1 MFKKNANTKTTRVK
15 KDQTKK
21 GQTSMLEWDY
31 GDDLVPRVGLPD
43 ADKMARRQK
52 WMRRY
57 VKSSVY
63 LLPITLVLTML
74 VTLANVHPLTTSS
87 ASNGSASSSP
97 GRTVATLA
105 LEQWLA
111 ETPSTLP
118 HASILSWD
126 GAHDIAPSPV
136 QASTGQSA
144 PVTWTAELD
153 TFTLVVGSSSKPTLY
168 SAVLEVAL
176 KPGGGAVALGGPSL
190 SVVTPTN
197 TTSGWDTGGPWSG
210 ITSTATVTSAVQSAI
225 DGWTAAFTSGSG
237 SQLRLAVGDTRSSV
251 HYVAMSGIASATDTV
266 VAAATRVAPNLAP
279 TATSTNPSAEIVE
292 VTLNLLWRGEKV
304 PSFGSSTGPQTT
316 MDLLLE
322 RANTAAPVVVAWGP
336 PGSGP
341 SLVPYQNAVRY

>member
-1 MFKKNANTKTTRVK
+1 MVKRNTNAKTARAR
-15 KDQTKK
+15 KDQTS
-21 GQTSMLEWDY
+21 TFTWDY
-31 GDDLVPRVGLPD
+31 SDDLVPRVGLPD
-43 ADKMARRQK
+43 ADRMAKRQK

-74 VTLANVHPLTTSS
+74 VALSNVHPRITGS

-97 GRTVATLA
+97 GRAVATLA

-111 ETPSTLP
+111 ETPSPLP
-118 HASILSWD
+118 HATIQSWD
-126 GAHDIAPSPV
+126 GARDIAPAPV
-136 QASTGQSA
+136 TAIPGQSA

-153 TFTLVVGSSSKPTLY
+153 TFTLVVGRPSKPTVY

-190 SVVTPTN
+190 SIVSPTN
-197 TTSGWDTGGPWSG
+197 TMSGWDAGAPWSG
-210 ITSTATVTSAVQSAI
+210 IASTGTVTSAVQSAI
-225 DGWTAAFTSGSG
+225 DGWTAAFTSGS
-237 SQLRLAVGDTRSSV
+237 SSRLRLAVGDTRGSV
-251 HYVAMSGIASATDTV
+251 HYVALSGIVSATDTV
-266 VAAATRVAPNLAP
+266 VAAATRVAPNLTP
-279 TATSTNPSAEIVE
+279 TATSTNPSAKIVE
-292 VTLNLLWRGEKV
+292 ITLNLLWKGEKI
-304 PSFGSSTGPQTT
+304 PATGSSSSGPQTT

-341 SLVPYQNAVRY
+341 GLVPYQNAVKY

>member
-1 MFKKNANTKTTRVK
+1 MKKLTKFTTNTKTSRA
-15 KDQTKK
+15 KK
-21 GQTSMLEWDY
+21 GRAAPLEWDY

-43 ADKMARRQK
+43 ADRMAKRQK
-52 WMRRY
+52 WLRRY

-63 LLPITLVLTML
+63 LLPFVLVLSL
-74 VTLANVHPLTTSS
+74 FVELSNVHPRTTSS

-105 LEQWLA
+105 LERWMA
-111 ETPSTLP
+111 ETPSPLP
-118 HASILSWD
+118 HATIQSWD
-126 GAHDIAPSPV
+126 GARDIAPAPV
-136 QASTGQSA
+136 KAGPGQTA

-153 TFTLVVGSSSKPTLY
+153 TFTLIVGSSTPTVY

-190 SVVTPTN
+190 TVQPPTA
-197 TTSGWDTGGPWSG
+197 TTSGWATGAPWSG
-210 ITSTATVTSAVQSAI
+210 ITSTGTVSAPVQSAI
-225 DGWTAAFTSGSG
+225 DGWLTAFTSGSG

-251 HYVAMSGIASATDTV
+251 YYVAMAGIASATDNV
-266 VAAATRVAPNLAP
+266 VATATRVAPNLAP
-279 TATSTNPSAEIVE
+279 TATSMNPSAEIVE
-292 VTLNLLWRGEKV
+292 VTLSLLWKGEKS
-304 PSFGSSTGPQTT
+304 PAFGSSTSGPATT

-341 SLVPYQNAVRY
+341 GLVPYQNAVRY

>member
-1 MFKKNANTKTTRVK
+1 MTKLNANTKTARVK
-15 KDQTKK
+15 KS
-21 GQTSMLEWDY
+21 QTSMLEWDY

-43 ADKMARRQK
+43 ADRMARRQK

-57 VKSSVY
+57 IKSSVY

-74 VTLANVHPLTTSS
+74 VALSNVHPLTTSPM
-87 ASNGSASSSP
+87 SNGSASSSP

-111 ETPSTLP
+111 ETPSPLP
-118 HASILSWD
+118 HAMILSWD
-126 GAHDIAPSPV
+126 GARDIAPAPV

-153 TFTLVVGSSSKPTLY
+153 TFTLVVGSPSKPTLY
-168 SAVLEVAL
+168 SAVIEVAL
-176 KPGGGAVALGGPSL
+176 KPGGGAVALSGPSL
-190 SVVTPTN
+190 SIVTPTN

-210 ITSTATVTSAVQSAI
+210 INTNSGVTTAVQSAI

-237 SQLRLAVGDTRSSV
+237 SQLRLAVGDTRGSV
-251 HYVAMSGIASATDTV
+251 HYVAMSDIASATDTV
-266 VAAATRVAPNLAP
+266 VASATRVAPNLAS

-304 PSFGSSTGPQTT
+304 SAFGSSSGPQTT

-341 SLVPYQNAVRY
+341 GLTPYQNAVGN

>member
-1 MFKKNANTKTTRVK
+1 MLKRNTNAKTTRVK
-15 KDQTKK
+15 KSRTAP
-21 GQTSMLEWDY
+21 LEWDY
-31 GDDLVPRVGLPD
+31 NDDLVPRVGLPD
-43 ADKMARRQK
+43 ADRMAKRQK

-63 LLPITLVLTML
+63 LLPFVLVLTML
-74 VTLANVHPLTTSS
+74 VALSNVNPRTTSS
-87 ASNGSASSSP
+87 SANSSASSSP

-111 ETPSTLP
+111 ETPSPLP
-118 HASILSWD
+118 HATILSWD
-126 GAHDIAPSPV
+126 GAHDIAPAPV
-136 QASTGQSA
+136 KASTGQSA

-190 SVVTPTN
+190 SIVNPTN
-197 TTSGWDTGGPWSG
+197 TTSGWDAGAPWSG
-210 ITSTATVTSAVQSAI
+210 INSSAAVTSAVQSAI
-225 DGWTAAFTSGSG
+225 DGWTAAFTSGSS

-251 HYVAMSGIASATDTV
+251 HYVAMSGIASATDTAI
-266 VAAATRVAPNLAP
+266 AAATRVAPNLAP

-292 VTLNLLWRGEKV
+292 VTLGLLWKGEKV
-304 PSFGSSTGPQTT
+304 PTFGSSTGPQTT

-341 SLVPYQNAVRY
+341 GLVPYQNAVRY